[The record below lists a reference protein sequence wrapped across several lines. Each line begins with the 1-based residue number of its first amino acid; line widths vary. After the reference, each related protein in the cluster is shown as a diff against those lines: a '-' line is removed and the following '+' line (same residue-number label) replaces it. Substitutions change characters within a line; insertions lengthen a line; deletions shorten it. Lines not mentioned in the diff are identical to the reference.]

1 MARKVTVGSDKV
13 TVGSDKVT
21 VGSDKVTVGSLTYE
35 ILINIFSNRILI
47 QAYEAVISHA

>member
-1 MARKVTVGSDKV
+1 MAR
-13 TVGSDKVT
+13 KVT